1 MSDLNWKVY
10 MIQCSDDSLYTGIT
24 TDIEKRFAQHYAGK
38 GAKFFYAHKPQKIV
52 YIESHHTRSTASQR
66 ECEIKKLNRRA
77 KLQLIATTVLP
88 EF

>member
-24 TDIEKRFAQHYAGK
+24 TDIEKRFAQHHTGK
-38 GAKFFYAHKPQKIV
+38 GAKFFYARKPEKIV
-52 YIESHHTRSTASQR
+52 YIEAHHTRSTASQR
-66 ECEIKKLNRRA
+66 ECEIKKLNRQA